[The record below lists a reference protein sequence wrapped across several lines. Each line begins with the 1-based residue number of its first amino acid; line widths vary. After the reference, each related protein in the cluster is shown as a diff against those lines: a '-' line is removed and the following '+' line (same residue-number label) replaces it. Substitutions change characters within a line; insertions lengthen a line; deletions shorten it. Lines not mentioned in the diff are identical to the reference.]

1 MKKNEV
7 NKWLKRKKNRRLEPK
22 KIDFN
27 YGENSDQPDMNKV
40 TFEKSEE
47 ERKEIERRTVL
58 RADYGEC

>member
-1 MKKNEV
+1 M
-7 NKWLKRKKNRRLEPK
+7 EPK

-58 RADYGEC
+58 RADYGEQENARATTKHYNSFQF